1 MNKEEMNKEETA
13 QDLIEIFKGKIEALV
28 SLDFALSF
36 CDIQHREYLEG
47 KKRQIENL

>member
-1 MNKEEMNKEETA
+1 MNREETA

-28 SLDFALSF
+28 CLDFALSF
-36 CDIQHREYLEG
+36 CDSQHKDYLED